1 MPVFKIWNA
10 DRSVKKAVIA
20 ETLQQL
26 ITKGASKLN
35 IDGTE
40 LSVVLEEDGTV
51 IDDDE
56 VLQELGDKVFLLLET
71 GQAWTSHQMTLV
83 VQDQSSFEDFGPAST
98 STPNGL
104 ATASD
109 ILDVERT
116 CFTVKSE
123 SDASAN
129 DIGVLEQLRRAPLP
143 TFSSEIMPYLRGE
156 RKSILGVWKDV
167 VAEAAN
173 YYLHNLPEFKTSDC
187 YGVIGR
193 KMYRA
198 YPVIGLS
205 GINPWTCF
213 STNLSQKMRHLRFH
227 HKAKS
232 QLPRSSGAAT
242 HHKATKRQRLDFSL
256 SSQTQMDNANSD
268 EDLKRH
274 QEELQKEWNK
284 PNGSINKDHVK
295 QLLKETRQIRLAYL
309 RENQSNGGYAFLFRD
324 FPCFRLDSYILH
336 EFSLMNGLGKHQA
349 YCEGM
354 AKCVIS
360 IMGLMGSMDVAS
372 YNDAKY
378 RDILENP
385 TQVTID
391 VIKYLEKRLKMKK
404 SIIEELKDVPD
415 SSIISK
421 LATRD
426 LEPPRIR
433 IFFQGDEPAGVY
445 VVGDGVYTEVQ
456 EPKGFRMLLTL
467 LGSYYCFDICYPK
480 QFLSTLLVLDT
491 FMSGAAAP
499 TSATQAFRFVLKE
512 LEEERS
518 KMTI

>member
-26 ITKGASKLN
+26 ITK
-35 IDGTE
+35 
-40 LSVVLEEDGTV
+40 
-51 IDDDE
+51 
-56 VLQELGDKVFLLLET
+56 
-71 GQAWTSHQMTLV
+71 
-83 VQDQSSFEDFGPAST
+83 
-98 STPNGL
+98 
-104 ATASD
+104 
-109 ILDVERT
+109 
-116 CFTVKSE
+116 
-123 SDASAN
+123 
-129 DIGVLEQLRRAPLP
+129 GVLEQLRRAPLP

-480 QFLSTLLVLDT
+480 QLLSTLLVLDT